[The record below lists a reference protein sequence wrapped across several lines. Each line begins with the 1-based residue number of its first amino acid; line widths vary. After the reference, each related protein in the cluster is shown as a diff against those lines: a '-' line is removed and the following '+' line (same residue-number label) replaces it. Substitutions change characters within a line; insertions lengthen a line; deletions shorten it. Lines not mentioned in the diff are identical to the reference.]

1 MNPILQLLL
10 NGGQRIMQSPL
21 AKELAQ
27 QGAAGFGIGATS
39 KLYDNLRLPGS
50 QRDPN
55 YPAVPSLKEDITNAG
70 FGALNA
76 TSLIGLPFL
85 AVNPILHQSPEEQQQ
100 RQQRWNDYQT
110 ALYRSN
116 ESALSDKDEAE
127 FAKLVSDRQKQII
140 DYQKSLRDK
149 GYSAAKIHQ
158 MTRTAFNDNTPG
170 DVLRGNLSWQTN
182 WPNNFRVNQVVPNS
196 RYLIKNPNA
205 QRIVENR

>member
-1 MNPILQLLL
+1 MNPLLQLLL
-10 NGGQRIMQSPL
+10 NGGQRFIQSPF
-21 AKELAQ
+21 AKELAKQ
-27 QGAAGFGIGATS
+27 AVAGFGIGAAS
-39 KLYDNLRLPGS
+39 KLYDNLELPGS

-55 YPAVPSLKEDITNAG
+55 YPAVPSPKEDVTNLG

-100 RQQRWNDYQT
+100 RQQRWKDSQT

-127 FAKLVSDRQKQII
+127 FAKLVSDRHQRII

-205 QRIVENR
+205 QRITENR